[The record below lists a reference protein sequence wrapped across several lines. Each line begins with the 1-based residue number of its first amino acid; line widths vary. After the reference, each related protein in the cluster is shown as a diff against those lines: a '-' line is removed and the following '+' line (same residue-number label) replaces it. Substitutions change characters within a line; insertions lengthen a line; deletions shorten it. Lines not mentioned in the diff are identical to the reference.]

1 MILSWGGKM
10 VVACGTQVSVF
21 LNLDPQIASDAIWGK
36 IVVSYLRQN
45 NTNYTQLKDF
55 WGGGGGGGRGWN
67 SPLPVW
73 NPGKRWSGLA
83 TLDTLKSER
92 WYGLVRLDRLTYL

>member
-55 WGGGGGGGRGWN
+55 WGGGGGE
-67 SPLPVW
+67 
-73 NPGKRWSGLA
+73 GL
-83 TLDTLKSER
+83 EFPPPCMEP
-92 WYGLVRLDRLTYL
+92 W